1 MGTKRTYKKREIGQ
15 ILNNNAV
22 LVEPIDGKKWV
33 IKCECGRLFVSQPS
47 YTSGHCNVCGRKIAA
62 IKATRHG
69 ESLRKG
75 IGCTRLYRI
84 WLSMRTRCNNKKRHD
99 YKEYGGRGI
108 KVCNEWD
115 NYENFRD
122 WSLMNGYANNLSI
135 DRIDNNSGYSSDNC
149 RWTTQ
154 SQQMRNTRKN
164 KFLEFNGERK
174 TLVEWSEITGIKYH
188 TLKNRVNKYGYS
200 DEEALTI
207 PVKHYHNNDLRSV

>member
-1 MGTKRTYKKREIGQ
+1 
-15 ILNNNAV
+15 
-22 LVEPIDGKKWV
+22 
-33 IKCECGRLFVSQPS
+33 
-47 YTSGHCNVCGRKIAA
+47 
-62 IKATRHG
+62 
-69 ESLRKG
+69 
-75 IGCTRLYRI
+75 
-84 WLSMRTRCNNKKRHD
+84 MRTRCNNKKRHD

-135 DRIDNNSGYSSDNC
+135 DRIDNNSGYSPDNC